1 MTAAR
6 PLDVFECPLEG
17 ITLIEASAGTGKTW
31 NICGLVL
38 RLLLERRLEVQEL
51 LVVTFTNAATAELR
65 DRIRARIAE
74 TVQHL
79 QGRGTPSAD
88 GFVTHLLASQRRRTG
103 ATDDEM
109 RTRLERAL
117 QTFDEASI
125 FTIHGFC
132 QRALADTPFS
142 AALPMRQELLTDD
155 EALRLEVVSDFW
167 RRHVAVDELSPEL
180 ASELAAQGDSPQRW
194 AQMLRRHVAR
204 PLLRVRWP
212 EADDAATSNDA
223 VELRRLHDELQ
234 RLWAAQREA
243 IAGIVRGAIGN
254 LNGNSYKP
262 VSVET
267 ALESWDAALAAD
279 DPFAV
284 PPKLQKLELL
294 GRDRLK
300 PNKGKPAP
308 EPHPFFEQ
316 AQHWLDTRARLGCSL
331 ALQRGAL
338 LRRMLEESPARLAAL
353 KRERRVVAFDDML
366 GNLHARLA
374 AAGGEALAATLRQ
387 RFPAALID
395 EFQDTDPLQFAIF
408 RTVYGDGRLPL
419 FLVGDPKQ
427 AIYSFRN
434 ADLPTYLQAR
444 ELAGERWTL
453 THNQRS
459 TPALIGAL
467 NALFGRNAAAF
478 MLPGLDYT
486 AVQPGSKPRKPL
498 HDASGQARAPLQ
510 LWTLPLAADGRA
522 PTKGAAQHA
531 CLQATAGE
539 IARLLAAA
547 RRGEFSVG
555 GQPLAGGDIAV
566 LVRNHRQGSRMRQA
580 LTALGVDSIE
590 LSQASVFATG
600 VAEELVQVLAA
611 VLEPGRDRLR
621 RAALATTLMG
631 RDAAALA
638 ALDAD
643 EAAQLA
649 LVERFAAWRERWLTR
664 GVGVMLR
671 QWMADEGV
679 AGRLLARADGERRLT
694 DLRHLGEVLHEA
706 SFEHPAP
713 EALLRWLQAR
723 RQDPRNDEETQ
734 LRLESD
740 RDLVRIVTIHKSKG
754 LEYPLVFMPFA
765 WDARGGGRADGKT
778 FEYHDDDGQP
788 VVDYRALAGPLE
800 DEEDIRRRVAH
811 ERAAEDLRLLYVALT
826 RAVHRCTVV
835 IGSYAIGKSTKESR
849 AALPHWLVDDRGVDP
864 STWLQS
870 PPEIADTMARWHAL
884 ADAHPDLIAVS
895 ALPDEAPRPLPPDAP
910 ETASIVL
917 REPAPTVPPAWRIG
931 SYSSLMQGARH
942 EGAAVDHDAR
952 APARSDAD
960 AVATDQAID
969 DDDILRFARGPVA
982 GECLHAVFE
991 RADFT
996 RDEGWPAAVE
1006 RALRDHVLDD
1016 AAQRPLQQ
1024 RQLLR
1029 MLGDVLNTPIDAPD
1043 GAMRLAGVPTSR
1055 RIAELEFHLP
1065 APQFDLRRLQE
1076 LLARRGVSVAGVDAG
1091 RLAGYLRGF
1100 IDLVFEHEGRFH
1112 VVDWKSNHLG
1122 ERPADYAEA
1131 PMAAEMARHGYH
1143 LQGLLYAVAVHRL
1156 LRRRVPGYRFDTHFG
1171 GVRYLFVRGMR
1182 PGWRQP
1188 DGRASGVFDLR
1199 LDGELVEA
1207 ASALFEGGT
1216 T

>member
-1 MTAAR
+1 VNAPR
-6 PLDVFECPLEG
+6 PLDVFECPLDG

-38 RLLLERRLEVQEL
+38 RLLLERRLEVRQV

-74 TVQHL
+74 TLRHL
-79 QGRGTPSAD
+79 RGRGDASGD
-88 GFVTHLLASQRRRTG
+88 EFVARLLNSQRRRTG

-109 RTRLERAL
+109 RTRLEAAL

-142 AALPMRQELLTDD
+142 AALPMRQDLLTDD
-155 EALRLEVVSDFW
+155 DALRLEVVSDFW
-167 RRHVAVDELSPEL
+167 RRHVAIDTLSPEL
-180 ASELAAQGDSPQRW
+180 ASELAAQGDSPLRW
-194 AQMLRRHVAR
+194 ARVLRRHVAR

-212 EADDAATSNDA
+212 EPREAAAPDDVAALRRTHEELRKLWA
-223 VELRRLHDELQ
+223 VE
-234 RLWAAQREA
+234 RET
-243 IAGIVRGAIGN
+243 IAVIVRGAIGN

-262 VSVET
+262 ASVET
-267 ALESWDAALAAD
+267 AIDSWDAALAAD
-279 DPFAV
+279 DPFCVAG
-284 PPKLQKLELL
+284 KLPKLELL
-294 GRDRLK
+294 ARDKLK

-308 EPHPFFEQ
+308 QPHPFFER
-316 AQHWLDTRARLGCSL
+316 AQHWLDTRARLGRGL
-331 ALQRGAL
+331 ALRRAAL

-366 GNLHARLA
+366 GNLHTRLA
-374 AAGGEALAATLRQ
+374 GPGGQALAATLRH

-467 NALFGRNAAAF
+467 NALFGRNPAVF

-486 AVQPGSKPRKPL
+486 AVQAGSKPRKPL
-498 HDASGQARAPLQ
+498 LDASGNARAPLQ
-510 LWTLPLAADGRA
+510 MWTLPLDAEGRA
-522 PTKGAAQHA
+522 PTKGQARQA
-531 CLQATAGE
+531 CVQATAGE

-547 RRGEFSVG
+547 RRGQVSHG
-555 GQPLAGGDIAV
+555 GQPLAGSDIAV
-566 LVRNHRQGSRMRQA
+566 LVRSHRQGSRMRQA
-580 LTALGVDSIE
+580 LAALGVDSIE

-611 VLEPGRDRLR
+611 VLEPGHDRVR

-631 RDAAALA
+631 RDAAAIA
-638 ALDAD
+638 ALDDD
-643 EAAQLA
+643 EPAQLA
-649 LVERFAAWRERWLTR
+649 LLERFAAWRERWLAR

-679 AGRLLARADGERRLT
+679 AGRLLAQSAGERRLT
-694 DLRHLGEVLHEA
+694 DLRHLCEVLHEA

-754 LEYPLVFMPFA
+754 LEYPLVFLPFA
-765 WDARGGGRADGKT
+765 WDADSGGPVDAKAL
-778 FEYHDDDGQP
+778 EYHDDEGRP
-788 VVDYRALAGPLE
+788 VVDYRGLAGAP
-800 DEEDIRRRVAH
+800 DDADDIRHRIAQ

-835 IGSYAIGKSTKESR
+835 IGAYAVGNSTKRSR
-849 AALPHWLVDDRGVDP
+849 AALPHWLVDERGIDP
-864 STWLQS
+864 AGWLQS
-870 PPEIADTMARWHAL
+870 PPEVAETMARWHAL
-884 ADAHPDLIAVS
+884 ADANPGLIAVS
-895 ALPDEAPRPLPPDAP
+895 AMPDEAPRPLPPHAAQ
-910 ETASIVL
+910 TASIVM
-917 REPAPTVPPAWRIG
+917 REPAPTVPPAWRLG

-942 EGAAVDHDAR
+942 EGAAIDHDAR
-952 APARSDAD
+952 APARGDAIAAAAD
-960 AVATDQAID
+960 ID
-969 DDDILRFARGPVA
+969 EDDILRFARGPVA

-991 RADFT
+991 QADFT
-996 RDEGWPAAVE
+996 RAESWPPAVE
-1006 RALRDHVLDD
+1006 RALQDHFPDD
-1016 AAQRPLQQ
+1016 PAQRPRQR

-1029 MLGDVLNTPIDAPD
+1029 MLGDVLGTPLDALDRP
-1043 GAMRLAGVPTSR
+1043 LCLTGVPTSR
-1055 RIAELEFHLP
+1055 RVAELEFHLP
-1065 APQFDLRRLQE
+1065 SPQLDLRKLRE
-1076 LLARRGVSVAGVDAG
+1076 MLARRGATIAVGDGG

-1100 IDLVFEHEGRFH
+1100 IDLVFEQEGRFH

-1122 ERPADYAEA
+1122 ERPADYAQA
-1131 PMAAEMARHGYH
+1131 TMAAEMTRHGYH

-1156 LRRRVPGYRFDTHFG
+1156 LRRRIAGYRFDTHFG
-1171 GVRYLFVRGMR
+1171 GVHYLFVRGMR

-1188 DGRASGVFDLR
+1188 DGRASGVFRLP
-1199 LDGELVEA
+1199 LDGELVQA
-1207 ASALFEGGT
+1207 TSALLEGGT
-1216 T
+1216 A